1 MLRFINNE
9 TVLISGFYNY
19 SKSDFMGRI
28 LKPLKQNKLNC
39 KWLDLKNNNNIAY
52 VNFLQTKDIILLPKL
67 GKEDADGN
75 AFQQIKKLYVDSG
88 IAKNIAQVEMNDIV
102 SHGGALNCISWTIK
116 E

>member
-1 MLRFINNE
+1 
-9 TVLISGFYNY
+9 
-19 SKSDFMGRI
+19 
-28 LKPLKQNKLNC
+28 
-39 KWLDLKNNNNIAY
+39 
-52 VNFLQTKDIILLPKL
+52 LPKL